1 MFENLEISQKSIIFA
16 ENFKA
21 TRMAGRFIILDVG
34 VKARM
39 GEWGKNDYTRRLPG
53 HPENI
58 VSICKKPRYT
68 KKQKRK
74 MAERPTV
81 QRFCEVNAEAH
92 AIFQDPVRK
101 AEWQARH
108 VAARQ
113 DASRHNYYVPVRLW
127 DYVRHE
133 LNIRKKEAAKESQ
146 EESM

>member
-1 MFENLEISQKSIIFA
+1 
-16 ENFKA
+16 
-21 TRMAGRFIILDVG
+21 MAGRFIILDVG

-53 HPENI
+53 HPEN
-58 VSICKKPRYT
+58 
-68 KKQKRK
+68 
-74 MAERPTV
+74 
-81 QRFCEVNAEAH
+81 
-92 AIFQDPVRK
+92 IFQDPVRK